1 MDSPGETEK
10 IHFSIST
17 FKKPKSMLEIEDN
30 QNNGNKGKYRRSSS
44 YVIPKKFV
52 PKIRPRK
59 TLINPP
65 FFVLDQKKNEQNE
78 NEKNKEKTET
88 KSVKEDLSNDDE
100 DISSFSSSSD
110 SEREEDN
117 IFENKLN
124 YIDEDISNDI
134 KQKLNYKE
142 NNEEKNKN
150 NKNNSLS
157 SLSNIRKKLQQIKHN
172 SLITIKECIDLNFL
186 NLKKKFSL
194 DNIYDNERNIN
205 NANNEYF
212 NYSKYKSSMLF
223 INNIYNKKK
232 RPFLIFDV
240 LSDAYQ
246 KMNL

>member
-1 MDSPGETEK
+1 MDSPEETKK

-59 TLINPP
+59 TLVIPP
-65 FFVLDQKKNEQNE
+65 FFVLEKNE

-110 SEREEDN
+110 SEIEEDN
-117 IFENKLN
+117 TF
-124 YIDEDISNDI
+124 YIDEVISNDI

-150 NKNNSLS
+150 NKNNTLS

-172 SLITIKECIDLNFL
+172 SLITIKECKDLNLL
-186 NLKKKFSL
+186 NLKKKYSL
-194 DNIYDNERNIN
+194 DNVCDNERNIN
-205 NANNEYF
+205 NVNNEYF
-212 NYSKYKSSMLF
+212 NYSKYKSSMFF
-223 INNIYNKKK
+223 INNKYNTKKK
-232 RPFLIFDV
+232 PFLIFDV
-240 LSDAYQ
+240 LTDAYQ
-246 KMNL
+246 KTNL

>member
-44 YVIPKKFV
+44 YLIPKKFV

-59 TLINPP
+59 TLFIPP
-65 FFVLDQKKNEQNE
+65 FLVLEKNE

-110 SEREEDN
+110 SKIEEDN
-117 IFENKLN
+117 TF
-124 YIDEDISNDI
+124 YIDEIISNDI

-142 NNEEKNKN
+142 NNEEKNKNN

>member
-30 QNNGNKGKYRRSSS
+30 QNNGNKGKYKRSSS

-59 TLINPP
+59 TLFIPP
-65 FFVLDQKKNEQNE
+65 FLVLEKNE

-110 SEREEDN
+110 SEIEEDN
-117 IFENKLN
+117 TF
-124 YIDEDISNDI
+124 YIDEIISNDI

-142 NNEEKNKN
+142 NNEEKNKNN

-205 NANNEYF
+205 NVNNEYF

>member
-1 MDSPGETEK
+1 MDSPEETKK

-65 FFVLDQKKNEQNE
+65 FFILDQKNEQNE

-172 SLITIKECIDLNFL
+172 SLITIKECIDLNLL

-194 DNIYDNERNIN
+194 DNICDNERNIN
-205 NANNEYF
+205 NVNNEYF
-212 NYSKYKSSMLF
+212 NYSKYKSSMFF
-223 INNIYNKKK
+223 INNKYNTKK

-240 LSDAYQ
+240 LNDAYQ
-246 KMNL
+246 KTNL